1 MTNDKKK
8 SKHQQP
14 GYENYAL
21 SLLETM

>member
-14 GYENYAL
+14 GYDNYAL